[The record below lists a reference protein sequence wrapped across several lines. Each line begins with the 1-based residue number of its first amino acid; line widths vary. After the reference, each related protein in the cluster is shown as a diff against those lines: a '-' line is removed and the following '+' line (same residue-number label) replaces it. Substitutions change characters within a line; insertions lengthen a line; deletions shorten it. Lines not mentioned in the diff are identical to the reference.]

1 MFRLTIDTGNA
12 AFAGDPLPELA
23 RLMGVVS
30 AKLADGRHQGNLLD
44 INGNAVGQ
52 FTFEPDEDEDSE
64 TAARNLLDE
73 VIADLDDSYEL
84 ISVAYD
90 DTLIDAQI
98 RVLFEGAC
106 LDDDPAF
113 DDWRSEAENEGA
125 MYVMEDLLDDE
136 QRDLLARHDLLDE
149 LRFAIQDRNT
159 VDIAHE
165 LIARTPHKWMRY
177 AVDFDAESIWSTE
190 EAERDAELVEIAAA
204 VGIDFDTYRTNLREM
219 SENASEGGRLHI
231 LWCGDIEPLVDAA
244 GRTITWTDDPSLLIF
259 STMGGSGWMCELP
272 GATITLPWNRDN
284 LRLDTGD
291 GSWSEWVCGGLYA
304 RTDTT
309 VTITGGESK

>member
-52 FTFEPDEDEDSE
+52 FTFE
-64 TAARNLLDE
+64 
-73 VIADLDDSYEL
+73 
-84 ISVAYD
+84 
-90 DTLIDAQI
+90 
-98 RVLFEGAC
+98 

-244 GRTITWTDDPSLLIF
+244 GGDAEGRTITWTDDPSLLIF